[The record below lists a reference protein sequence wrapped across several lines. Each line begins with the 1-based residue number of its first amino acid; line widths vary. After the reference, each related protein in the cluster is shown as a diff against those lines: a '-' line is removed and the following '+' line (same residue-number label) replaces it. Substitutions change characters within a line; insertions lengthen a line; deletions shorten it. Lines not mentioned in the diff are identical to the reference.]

1 MFTTVA
7 AYTDPIEAQLAAGL
21 LQAEG
26 IPARLD
32 DTGTA
37 IANWEWRL
45 AIGGMRLRVPDAQAI
60 HARRVLAALDAG
72 EYALDEDAL
81 DDGALHEATPE
92 EARHRGHALQPGRDH
107 GLEASRDGTGGTAA
121 RDARDRLHPPDRES
135 LSSRIAWAA
144 LMLLGLPL
152 PWRRQR
158 DDDAV
163 VRRA

>member
-7 AYTDPIEAQLAAGL
+7 AYTDPIEAQLALGL

-45 AIGGMRLRVPDAQAI
+45 AIGGMRLRVPDEQAI
-60 HARRVLAALDAG
+60 HARRVLAALEAG
-72 EYALDEDAL
+72 EYALDDDAL
-81 DDGALHEATPE
+81 IGEDEAPCNAHAPPPGAAT
-92 EARHRGHALQPGRDH
+92 LQ
-107 GLEASRDGTGGTAA
+107 
-121 RDARDRLHPPDRES
+121 PPDRET

-144 LMLLGLPL
+144 LMLVGLPL
-152 PWRRQR
+152 PWRR
-158 DDDAV
+158 
-163 VRRA
+163 RRSDGAATRRM

>member
-7 AYTDPIEAQLAAGL
+7 AYLDPIEAQLALGL

-32 DTGTA
+32 DSGTA

-45 AIGGMRLRVPDAQAI
+45 AIGGMRLRVPEAQAP

-72 EYALDEDAL
+72 EYALD
-81 DDGALHEATPE
+81 DGTADV
-92 EARHRGHALQPGRDH
+92 GHQSIDGGRELAPLQPP
-107 GLEASRDGTGGTAA
+107 S
-121 RDARDRLHPPDRES
+121 RES
-135 LSSRIAWAA
+135 LSSRLAWVA
-144 LMLLGLPL
+144 LMLFGLPL
-152 PWRRQR
+152 PWRRDR
-158 DDDAV
+158 GTDDAA

>member
-7 AYTDPIEAQLAAGL
+7 AYSDPIEAQLALGL

-45 AIGGMRLRVPDAQAI
+45 AIGGMRLRVPDEQVM
-60 HARRVLAALDAG
+60 HARRVLAALEAG
-72 EYALDEDAL
+72 EYALDEDTVSRE
-81 DDGALHEATPE
+81 DREDRE
-92 EARHRGHALQPGRDH
+92 GRDH
-107 GLEASRDGTGGTAA
+107 GACGVDGRGAAGGA
-121 RDARDRLHPPDRES
+121 RREPDALLAPDRES

-144 LMLLGLPL
+144 LMLFGLPL
-152 PWRRQR
+152 PWRRR
-158 DDDAV
+158 ADAGSS
-163 VRRA
+163 VRRV

>member
-7 AYTDPIEAQLAAGL
+7 AYTDPIEAQLALGL

-45 AIGGMRLRVPDAQAI
+45 AIGGMRLRVPDEQAI
-60 HARRVLAALDAG
+60 HARRVLAALEAG
-72 EYALDEDAL
+72 EYALDDDAL
-81 DDGALHEATPE
+81 AGEDEAPGSAHAPPHEA
-92 EARHRGHALQPGRDH
+92 AMLQ
-107 GLEASRDGTGGTAA
+107 
-121 RDARDRLHPPDRES
+121 PPDRET

-144 LMLLGLPL
+144 LMLVGLPL
-152 PWRRQR
+152 PWRR
-158 DDDAV
+158 
-163 VRRA
+163 RRNDGAATRRM

>member
-7 AYTDPIEAQLAAGL
+7 AYCDPIEAQLALGL

-45 AIGGMRLRVPDAQAI
+45 AIGGMRLRVPDAQVV

-72 EYALDEDAL
+72 EYALEDTDIEERRDAGEA
-81 DDGALHEATPE
+81 DAVRADG
-92 EARHRGHALQPGRDH
+92 LQP
-107 GLEASRDGTGGTAA
+107 
-121 RDARDRLHPPDRES
+121 P
-135 LSSRIAWAA
+135 
-144 LMLLGLPL
+144 
-152 PWRRQR
+152 
-158 DDDAV
+158 
-163 VRRA
+163 

>member
-7 AYTDPIEAQLAAGL
+7 AYLDPIEAQLALGL

-32 DTGTA
+32 DAGTA

-45 AIGGMRLRVPDAQAI
+45 AIGGIRLRVPDAQAI

-72 EYALDEDAL
+72 EYAIDEDACEA
-81 DDGALHEATPE
+81 GATPDE
-92 EARHRGHALQPGRDH
+92 GFGPRR
-107 GLEASRDGTGGTAA
+107 AA
-121 RDARDRLHPPDRES
+121 RADRASDGDDALRPPYRES

-144 LMLLGLPL
+144 LMLFGLPL
-152 PWRRQR
+152 PWRRR
-158 DDDAV
+158 PDDDGSA
-163 VRRA
+163 VRRV

>member
-1 MFTTVA
+1 A

-45 AIGGMRLRVPDAQAI
+45 AIGGMRLRVPDAQAM
-60 HARRVLAALDAG
+60 HARRVLAALEAG
-72 EYALDEDAL
+72 EYAIDDDAL
-81 DDGALHEATPE
+81 PEVHDGDGCDAPRPHGTHGTQSDGDAPGTGHRADNAAHEAAE
-92 EARHRGHALQPGRDH
+92 LQ
-107 GLEASRDGTGGTAA
+107 
-121 RDARDRLHPPDRES
+121 PPDRET

-144 LMLLGLPL
+144 LM
-152 PWRRQR
+152 
-158 DDDAV
+158 
-163 VRRA
+163 

>member
-45 AIGGMRLRVPDAQAI
+45 AIGGMRLRVPDAQAV
-60 HARRVLAALDAG
+60 HARRVLAALEAG
-72 EYALDEDAL
+72 EYALDDDAL
-81 DDGALHEATPE
+81 YEEGCDGAGNAAQDAGE
-92 EARHRGHALQPGRDH
+92 LQ
-107 GLEASRDGTGGTAA
+107 
-121 RDARDRLHPPDRES
+121 PPDRES

-152 PWRRQR
+152 PWRRAR
-158 DDDAV
+158 NKNSV

>member
-7 AYTDPIEAQLAAGL
+7 AYTDPIEAQLALGR

-45 AIGGMRLRVPDAQAI
+45 AIGGMRLRVPDAQVI

-72 EYALDEDAL
+72 EYALDADWLDECSTGEDAS
-81 DDGALHEATPE
+81 D
-92 EARHRGHALQPGRDH
+92 
-107 GLEASRDGTGGTAA
+107 RDGTKALPRADSGL
-121 RDARDRLHPPDRES
+121 DATLEPPPRET

-144 LMLLGLPL
+144 LMLFGIPV
-152 PWRRQR
+152 PWRRR
-158 DDDAV
+158 TDDGTV
-163 VRRA
+163 IRRA

>member
-7 AYTDPIEAQLAAGL
+7 AYTDPIEAQLALGL

-45 AIGGMRLRVPDAQAI
+45 AIGGMRLRVPDAQVV
-60 HARRVLAALDAG
+60 HARRVLAALEAG
-72 EYALDEDAL
+72 EYALDDTFPA
-81 DDGALHEATPE
+81 DGAGPAAE
-92 EARHRGHALQPGRDH
+92 HA
-107 GLEASRDGTGGTAA
+107 ASRDDDA
-121 RDARDRLHPPDRES
+121 RDAHAAALEAPFRES
-135 LSSRIAWAA
+135 RSSRLAWAA
-144 LMLLGLPL
+144 LMLFGIPL
-152 PWRRQR
+152 PWRRRR
-158 DDDAV
+158 DDGTV

>member
-7 AYTDPIEAQLAAGL
+7 AYSDPIEAQLALGL

-72 EYALDEDAL
+72 EYALADDHDASPGPAAHEDDAL
-81 DDGALHEATPE
+81 L
-92 EARHRGHALQPGRDH
+92 
-107 GLEASRDGTGGTAA
+107 
-121 RDARDRLHPPDRES
+121 PPPRES
-135 LSSRIAWAA
+135 PSSRIALAA

-152 PWRRQR
+152 PWRRRR
-158 DDDAV
+158 DD
-163 VRRA
+163 

>member
-7 AYTDPIEAQLAAGL
+7 SYSDPIEAQLALGL

-26 IPARLD
+26 IPGRLD
-32 DTGTA
+32 DIGTA

-45 AIGGMRLRVPDAQAI
+45 AIGGIRLRVPDAQAV

-72 EYALDEDAL
+72 EYALDEDGQPS
-81 DDGALHEATPE
+81 DGPAAGGPAGATDAPS
-92 EARHRGHALQPGRDH
+92 AAGALQPP
-107 GLEASRDGTGGTAA
+107 SRET
-121 RDARDRLHPPDRES
+121 

-152 PWRRQR
+152 PWRRRR
-158 DDDAV
+158 DDDTR
-163 VRRA
+163 VREV

>member
-7 AYTDPIEAQLAAGL
+7 AYLDPIEAQLAAGL

-45 AIGGMRLRVPDAQAI
+45 AIGGMRLRVPDEQVM

-72 EYALDEDAL
+72 EYSLDERALDEGLLSGGGGEDSP
-81 DDGALHEATPE
+81 DFMDGTSREPRCEAD
-92 EARHRGHALQPGRDH
+92 ALQP
-107 GLEASRDGTGGTAA
+107 
-121 RDARDRLHPPDRES
+121 PYRES

-144 LMLLGLPL
+144 LMLFGLPL
-152 PWRRQR
+152 PWRRR
-158 DDDAV
+158 HEDGTAT
-163 VRRA
+163 RRL

>member
-7 AYTDPIEAQLAAGL
+7 TYIDPIEAQLASGL

-32 DTGTA
+32 DIGTA

-45 AIGGMRLRVPDAQAI
+45 AIGGVRLRVPDAQAV
-60 HARRVLAALDAG
+60 HARRVLAALEAG
-72 EYALDEDAL
+72 EYALDEEAL
-81 DDGALHEATPE
+81 SGECDDGIGDARREA
-92 EARHRGHALQPGRDH
+92 GALQ
-107 GLEASRDGTGGTAA
+107 
-121 RDARDRLHPPDRES
+121 PPDRES

-152 PWRRQR
+152 PWRRRR
-158 DDDAV
+158 DDNAV

>member
-7 AYTDPIEAQLAAGL
+7 AYTDPIEAQLALGL

-45 AIGGMRLRVPDAQAI
+45 AIGGMRLRVPDEQVV

-72 EYALDEDAL
+72 DYALDDTAWPEAGIEGRGEVAGGAHEGR
-81 DDGALHEATPE
+81 DGE
-92 EARHRGHALQPGRDH
+92 RGHDPALQPP
-107 GLEASRDGTGGTAA
+107 S
-121 RDARDRLHPPDRES
+121 RES
-135 LSSRIAWAA
+135 LSSRLAWAA
-144 LMLLGLPL
+144 LMLFGIPL
-152 PWRRQR
+152 PWRRR
-158 DDDAV
+158 TDDDTV